1 MDRLEQYRKII
12 QDLLQDYTLGN
23 RSDAG
28 FETQIL
34 CDRDN
39 DHYQLVSLGW
49 QKHKRFYTV
58 LMHFDIKDG
67 KIWIQRN
74 ETDRLIARELVE
86 MGVERS
92 DIVLGLQPEYARIDT
107 GYSVA

>member
-12 QDLLQDYTLGN
+12 QDLLQDYMLGN

-34 CDRDN
+34 CDR
-39 DHYQLVSLGW
+39 V
-49 QKHKRFYTV
+49 V
-58 LMHFDIKDG
+58 
-67 KIWIQRN
+67 
-74 ETDRLIARELVE
+74 ARELVE